1 MARAEFNRDLGQLES
16 ELVLLGALVESAI
29 YSSLNA
35 LKTRD
40 LDLSRQVIHD
50 DDLIDEK
57 RHEVEDTCLDLIRRE
72 APVAGDLRR
81 IISMLHIAGELERMG
96 DYAEGIAKIS
106 LMMGPEP
113 PLKELIDIPAMG
125 ERAVGMLKH
134 SLDAFLNRDDD
145 AAVASAA
152 AIGDDDDEVDSL
164 YRRVRLDLLVLMR
177 RDPANVEPGT
187 YLLWA
192 AHNVERIAD
201 RATNIAER
209 VIFQASGRHVRVGAD
224 KETRVLETPG

>member
-106 LMMGPEP
+106 LMMGPQQ

-134 SLDAFLNRDDD
+134 SLDA
-145 AAVASAA
+145 
-152 AIGDDDDEVDSL
+152 
-164 YRRVRLDLLVLMR
+164 
-177 RDPANVEPGT
+177 
-187 YLLWA
+187 
-192 AHNVERIAD
+192 
-201 RATNIAER
+201 
-209 VIFQASGRHVRVGAD
+209 
-224 KETRVLETPG
+224 